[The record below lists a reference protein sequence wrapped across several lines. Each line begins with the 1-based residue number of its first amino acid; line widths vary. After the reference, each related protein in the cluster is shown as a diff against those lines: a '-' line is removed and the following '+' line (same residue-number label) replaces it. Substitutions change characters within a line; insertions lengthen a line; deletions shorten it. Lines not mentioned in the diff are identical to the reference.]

1 MNPRIAWQ
9 VLKKDLRLGPRSPI
23 LLWAVVFPLVGTFV
37 VQIVFGSLFAPQ
49 PRLGLVDE
57 DSSQVVA
64 EMAAVEGIELRLVD
78 DEMTL
83 TRLVRDNDLDAGLVL
98 PTGFDAQVQ
107 AGEQPELQ
115 FFVGGE
121 ALASN
126 RLILAVT
133 TLDAVRAV
141 EGTTPPV
148 DVAIVATGE
157 PLLPMSSR
165 LTPLLVLFALL
176 IAGVFVPAF
185 SIVQERESGTMTAL
199 LVSPAR
205 GVDVLTAKAVMG
217 LVLAFLMTLVT
228 LWLNDALG
236 SQPAALLL
244 SVLVGALMLAEIG
257 LLFGSGAKDSKTLF
271 ALMKSVNILLFAPV
285 IFYIF
290 PDWPQWIAQVF
301 PTYWI
306 INPIFE
312 VATQDAGL
320 ADVAGQLA
328 VALAICAVLVPAVV
342 LLSRRMTQQVV
353 AAA

>member
-1 MNPRIAWQ
+1 MSLRIAWQ

-23 LLWAVVFPLVGTFV
+23 LLWAIVFPIVGTFV
-37 VQIVFGSLFAPQ
+37 VQVVFGSLFAPA
-49 PRLGLVDE
+49 PRLGIVDE
-57 DSSQVVA
+57 GGSQVAVQ
-64 EMAAVEGIELRLVD
+64 MVAVEGIETRLVD
-78 DEMTL
+78 DEATL
-83 TRLVRDNDLDAGLVL
+83 TQLVRENDLDAGLVL
-98 PTGFDAQVQ
+98 PAGFDASVQ
-107 AGEQPELQ
+107 AGQQPELR

-121 ALASN
+121 SLASN

-133 TLDAVRAV
+133 TLEAVRTV
-141 EGTTPPV
+141 EGVTPPV
-148 DVAIVATGE
+148 DVEIVATGE
-157 PLLPMSSR
+157 PVLPMSSR
-165 LTPLLVLFALL
+165 MTPLLVLFALL

-205 GVDVLTAKAVMG
+205 GVEVLAAKAVLG

-236 SQPAALLL
+236 AQPAALLL
-244 SVLVGALMLAEIG
+244 SVAVGALMLAEIG
-257 LLFGSGAKDSKTLF
+257 LLFGGGAKDSKTLF

-290 PDWPQWIAQVF
+290 PDWPQWIAQIF

-312 VATQDAGL
+312 VAVRDAGL
-320 ADVAGQLA
+320 GDIAGQL
-328 VALAICAVLVPAVV
+328 VMALVICAVLVPAVV
-342 LLSRRMTQQVV
+342 VVSRRMTQQVV